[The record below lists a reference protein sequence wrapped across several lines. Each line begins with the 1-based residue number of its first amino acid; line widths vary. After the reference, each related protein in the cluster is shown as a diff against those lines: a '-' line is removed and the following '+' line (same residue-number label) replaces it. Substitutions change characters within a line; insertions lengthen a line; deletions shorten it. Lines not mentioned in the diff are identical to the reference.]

1 MDPSAADAEWRWRP
15 HSPMHMSA
23 CEYFLA
29 DPPNDMRGIEAN
41 ACLAKGTV
49 YKWNVCRRRYLLT
62 PPSSVVDNRRQHK
75 IIRTKTRDNKI
86 EEQNNNFIFKIY
98 EKKKFLIKF
107 WILHCLFLM
116 STVESLCVCVCM
128 CCICLFTPPSRGL
141 NRISVFFF
149 SLPARLSIWSLPPIE
164 KCQPAIKFKIELC
177 IRDRL
182 YYSIHISSLLL
193 YTFIYIVCK
202 IDCKTHKIYKMTT
215 RQRSWQ

>member
-29 DPPNDMRGIEAN
+29 DPPNDMHGIEAN

-116 STVESLCVCVCM
+116 STVESLCVCVCV

-149 SLPARLSIWSLPPIE
+149 LSSRSIVYLIFAANWKMSASHQIQNRIVHSWSPILFYSY
-164 KCQPAIKFKIELC
+164 IIIVIIYFY
-177 IRDRL
+177 L
-182 YYSIHISSLLL
+182 YC
-193 YTFIYIVCK
+193 V
-202 IDCKTHKIYKMTT
+202 
-215 RQRSWQ
+215 

>member
-98 EKKKFLIKF
+98 KKK
-107 WILHCLFLM
+107 
-116 STVESLCVCVCM
+116 
-128 CCICLFTPPSRGL
+128 
-141 NRISVFFF
+141 N
-149 SLPARLSIWSLPPIE
+149 
-164 KCQPAIKFKIELC
+164 
-177 IRDRL
+177 
-182 YYSIHISSLLL
+182 
-193 YTFIYIVCK
+193 
-202 IDCKTHKIYKMTT
+202 
-215 RQRSWQ
+215 SW